1 MGLNTIKKQTNVDES
16 LGATFETVWID
27 CLNLTSGSWSFVWSA
42 GTSPVGLVTIEVSNE
57 PNHSDAITLTLSA
70 TLAVTGTSGV
80 HVANLDDI
88 PCRYTRL
95 VYTRTSGT
103 ATANVWFVG
112 KGDAN

>member
-1 MGLNTIKKQTNVDES
+1 MGLNTIKKQTSVNES
-16 LGATFETVWID
+16 MGATFQTDWID

-42 GTSPVGLVTIEVSNE
+42 GSSPVGEVTIEVSNE
-57 PNHSDAITLTLSA
+57 PNHSDAIELVLSSDLLVSGA
-70 TLAVTGTSGV
+70 SGV

-103 ATANVWFVG
+103 ATANTWFVG